1 MPSDAGYAQARRVD
15 STQAVA
21 PSAAALDAWAWT
33 IVRVTVGALL
43 IPHGWGKL
51 SGDMTMVAQGFAAA
65 GIAPALLAAW
75 YIACL
80 EFFGGILLV
89 LGLLTRPVAVLVV
102 GFMAVAAFYVHWPNG
117 FLWTNKGFE
126 YPLMWGLMA
135 LALVLR
141 GGGPWSLDRK
151 IGWKW

>member
-1 MPSDAGYAQARRVD
+1 MPFDAAEPRPYIPALRRLYA
-15 STQAVA
+15 
-21 PSAAALDAWAWT
+21 PLDQLAWP
-33 IVRVTVGALL
+33 IVRVTTGALL

-51 SGDMTMVAQGFAAA
+51 SGDMTQVAAGFAKA
-65 GIAPALLAAW
+65 GLEPALFWAW

-89 LGLLTRPVAVLVV
+89 LGLFTRPVAVLVV

-117 FLWTNKGFE
+117 FMWTARGFE

-135 LALVLR
+135 LAVAIK
-141 GGGPWSLDRK
+141 GGGPLSLDRR
-151 IGWKW
+151 IGREI